1 MIRELERLPGQV
13 RSYEKRADD
22 LYEKLVDS
30 REKFLEEAGD
40 LSGDVRAGLEEEI
53 SQYEA
58 YAAQD
63 GQRRR
68 EVAALTNLSRDRI
81 LWIRDVI
88 DMAEAVMEYIS
99 SWEPEDEDD
108 ELDEDALWQPVRA
121 RWSQYGMLTLG
132 VEFGVRDKEKE
143 GFLEQAGNMAG
154 KGMLE
159 LVLPEGTVVSGTALR
174 LSGTPSVQRKTDGG
188 GLKETDGDVDSGKPA
203 FDRSQDTVT
212 APVDW
217 RI

>member
-1 MIRELERLPGQV
+1 MRHMRP
-13 RSYEKRADD
+13 R
-22 LYEKLVDS
+22 
-30 REKFLEEAGD
+30 
-40 LSGDVRAGLEEEI
+40 
-53 SQYEA
+53 
-58 YAAQD
+58 D

-143 GFLEQAGNMAG
+143 GF
-154 KGMLE
+154 
-159 LVLPEGTVVSGTALR
+159 SGTGRQYGREGDAGIGIAGRNRCFRNSPQAFRYTVRPEENRRRWIEGNRRGRRFRENRLLTGVRTLLQRLLIGEYDIRFLTALKR
-174 LSGTPSVQRKTDGG
+174 RCRRGIL
-188 GLKETDGDVDSGKPA
+188 
-203 FDRSQDTVT
+203 
-212 APVDW
+212 
-217 RI
+217 

>member
-1 MIRELERLPGQV
+1 M
-13 RSYEKRADD
+13 
-22 LYEKLVDS
+22 
-30 REKFLEEAGD
+30 EEASD

-68 EVAALTNLSRDRI
+68 EVEALTNLSRDRI

-143 GFLEQAGNMAG
+143 GFLEQARQYGREGDAGIGIAGRNRCFRNSPQAFRYTVRPEENRRRWIEGNRRG
-154 KGMLE
+154 RRFRE
-159 LVLPEGTVVSGTALR
+159 QR
-174 LSGTPSVQRKTDGG
+174 L
-188 GLKETDGDVDSGKPA
+188 